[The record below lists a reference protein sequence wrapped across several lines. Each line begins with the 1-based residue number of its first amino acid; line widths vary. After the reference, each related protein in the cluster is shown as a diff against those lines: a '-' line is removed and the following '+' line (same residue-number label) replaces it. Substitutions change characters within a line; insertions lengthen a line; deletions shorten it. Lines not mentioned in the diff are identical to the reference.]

1 VLKSFLLFCSLLML
15 GASPQQPAAP
25 DATPALP
32 KIPAADAAMVNPT
45 KPNPVV
51 MAHAKKMYGYDC
63 AMCHGANGNGKG
75 DVGASM
81 TPPLKDWTDPAA
93 LKDMTDG
100 ELYYIIKNG
109 RGQMTGEGDRVK
121 SDELWAMVVMVRGFA
136 KK

>member
-1 VLKSFLLFCSLLML
+1 MLKSFLLVCSLLLL
-15 GASPQQPAAP
+15 GASPQQPAVP

-32 KIPAADAAMVNPT
+32 KIPAADAAMVNPG
-45 KPNPVV
+45 KPNALQ

-63 AMCHGANGNGKG
+63 AMCHGANGDGKG
-75 DVGASM
+75 DVGVSM
-81 TPPLKDWTDPAA
+81 KPPLKDWTDPAA

-100 ELYYIIKNG
+100 ELFYIIKNG

-121 SDELWAMVVMVRGFA
+121 TDELWAMVVMVRSFE